1 MNKLEDIIQ
10 KNKILA
16 DIHEPP
22 AGHSLRFFR
31 KSRCPH
37 ITEKQFSS
45 TRYAVIAAASVIIA
59 FMLTAIFPGD
69 KKTGF
74 TVVEVPEELSYVLQ
88 YYDSMSDQLIETI
101 FRENLVDKNEKK
113 TLTEDIKAYEAW
125 QVRILNEYKNF
136 PDERILN
143 ALIEAHKSKA
153 EMLSEIYTMITG
165 DNETT

>member
-1 MNKLEDIIQ
+1 MSKLEDIIH
-10 KNKILA
+10 KNKALA
-16 DIHEPP
+16 DINEPR

-31 KSRCPH
+31 KSWYPR
-37 ITEKQFSS
+37 IAEEQFSS

-59 FMLTAIFPGD
+59 FMLTAIFPGN
-69 KKTGF
+69 KKAGF
-74 TVVEVPEELSYVLQ
+74 AVDIPEELSYVLH
-88 YYDSMSDQLIETI
+88 YYDSKSDKLIETI
-101 FRENLVDKNEKK
+101 FQQTLVDKNEKK

-125 QVRILNEYKNF
+125 QAKILNEYKIF

-153 EMLSEIYTMITG
+153 EMLNEIYNMIRG